1 MQLTQLDV
9 LYPGSLKIDI
19 ISETNSYSNVH
30 ISMDYGDGEETF
42 QYTSDILML
51 NSVSENHYYDVGQY
65 NIVVNVIFQL
75 YLSLLENNM
84 LSYHEHYFLLLNF

>member
-1 MQLTQLDV
+1 MQLTKLDV
-9 LYPGSLKIDI
+9 LYPGSLKMDI

-51 NSVSENHYYDVGQY
+51 NPVSENH
-65 NIVVNVIFQL
+65 
-75 YLSLLENNM
+75 
-84 LSYHEHYFLLLNF
+84 